1 MARKIGSKYKKK
13 INKLTFGLFDT
24 LIDVCLFS
32 LSFPFLLR
40 GSYRKRRDPIEAIF
54 EAIHITKV
62 THANSLKRIIYRAK
76 TQGYLEK
83 KQDYL
88 KITKLGMNRLRRTL
102 PLYEEKRP
110 WDGKLYLI
118 TYDVPE
124 KRRRDRDFLRDYLRK
139 LGCALLQKSVWLTPY
154 NPKRLIADLAKEK
167 RLAGLVLV
175 SELKEGSG
183 IGGKDIL
190 AVVARV
196 YELDKINK
204 QYDQFIE
211 EARAGK
217 LKGIQ
222 LIMTYLSILKK
233 DPQLPFA
240 LLSEDWFGGDA
251 FVLAKKELRKLKKE
265 GKIIRKVN

>member
-1 MARKIGSKYKKK
+1 MTRRIGSKYKKK

-32 LSFPFLLR
+32 FSFPFLLR

-54 EAIHITKV
+54 EAIHITKI
-62 THANSLKRIIYRAK
+62 TNANSLKRIIYRAK

-83 KQDYL
+83 KENYL
-88 KITKLGMNRLRRTL
+88 KITKLGADRLKRTM

-124 KRRRDRDFLRDYLRK
+124 DKRNERDYLRDQLK
-139 LGCALLQKSVWLTPY
+139 QLGCALLQKSVWVTPY
-154 NPKRLIADLAKEK
+154 NPKKIIADFVKQRGLI
-167 RLAGLVLV
+167 GLVLV
-175 SELKEGSG
+175 SELREGSG

-190 AVVARV
+190 TAVERV
-196 YELDKINK
+196 YKLDQLNDEYLEFLEKARTNK
-204 QYDQFIE
+204 LGSI
-211 EARAGK
+211 K
-217 LKGIQ
+217 

-233 DPQLPFA
+233 DPQLPFE
-240 LLSEDWFGGDA
+240 LLPRTWCGDDA
-251 FVLAKKELRKLKKE
+251 FYLAQKELKELKSGMLNK
-265 GKIIRKVN
+265 K